1 MQTTKMSASCER
13 EQWRHTPVP
22 AYVRMVALQFAL
34 ISEAL
39 RSVSELC
46 HSYGY
51 VGHVHPFARHPFP
64 FGTVGFHTRLGVF
77 G

>member
-1 MQTTKMSASCER
+1 MQTTKMSTSRER
-13 EQWRHTPVP
+13 EKWRHTPVP
-22 AYVRMVALQFAL
+22 VCVRVVALLFEL

-46 HSYGY
+46 RP
-51 VGHVHPFARHPFP
+51 HPFACHPFP

>member
-1 MQTTKMSASCER
+1 MQTTKMSTSRER
-13 EQWRHTPVP
+13 EQWRHSPVP
-22 AYVRMVALQFAL
+22 AYVRVVALQFAL

-46 HSYGY
+46 RP
-51 VGHVHPFARHPFP
+51 HPFARHPFP
-64 FGTVGFHTRLGVF
+64 FRSAGFHTRLGVF

>member
-1 MQTTKMSASCER
+1 MQTTKMSTSREC

-22 AYVRMVALQFAL
+22 AYVRVVALQFAL

-39 RSVSELC
+39 RSVSSLC
-46 HSYGY
+46 RP
-51 VGHVHPFARHPFP
+51 HPFARHPFP
-64 FGTVGFHTRLGVF
+64 FRSAGFHTRLGVF